1 MIQFSKPLLPLL
13 GAAILLCS
21 CTSEQPERNTTTRF
35 RQRKKSTEFPKL
47 KDYSLQLSLISS
59 RREFYAGEERVSMIF
74 ALKNTGLKPVIIR
87 EWHTLEAANVNLY
100 YKNPAEKGP
109 WKFSPGVPEG
119 TRNLDNRSG
128 LILNPGNNQAM
139 IQVPV
144 RFLKEL
150 KNPGHRKQTYLLKAA
165 LNLRSVSVESEPVE
179 IYIK

>member
-1 MIQFSKPLLPLL
+1 MKIRRILFLCL
-13 GAAILLCS
+13 GMTLLCS

-47 KDYSLQLSLISS
+47 KDYSLHLSLISS
-59 RREFYAGEERVSMIF
+59 RREFYAGEDRAYMIF
-74 ALKNTGLKPVIIR
+74 SLKNTGLKPLVIR

-100 YKNPAEKGP
+100 YRPVDSKETD
-109 WKFSPGVPEG
+109 WKLSPGVPEG
-119 TRNLDNRSG
+119 TRNLENRSA

-150 KNPGHRKQTYLLKAA
+150 KNPARQKHPYFLKAV
-165 LNLRSVSVESEPVE
+165 LNLRSVSVESAPVE
-179 IYIK
+179 IFIK